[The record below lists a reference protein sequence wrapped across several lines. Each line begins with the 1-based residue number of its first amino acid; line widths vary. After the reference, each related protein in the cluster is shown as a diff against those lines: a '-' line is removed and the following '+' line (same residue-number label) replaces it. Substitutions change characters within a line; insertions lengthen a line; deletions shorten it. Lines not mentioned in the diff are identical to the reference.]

1 MSHPGT
7 QLSRK
12 SWEVEEFCPSAT
24 LLVALGAWLP
34 RNASAPVE
42 VPRSHIYPLYTR
54 GAPCQ
59 EQQQLAFPAET
70 THCGGFPPKS
80 VLSGSESIPGV
91 SAFQLEATVAALIP
105 AAGAHRSALKP
116 ISERGIRGESILL
129 FLNKARP
136 SWGWREPKVGCY
148 NIF

>member
-12 SWEVEEFCPSAT
+12 SWEVEELCPSAT

-59 EQQQLAFPAET
+59 EQQQLAFQAET

-116 ISERGIRGESILL
+116 ILKEGFVG
-129 FLNKARP
+129 KAFF
-136 SWGWREPKVGCY
+136 S
-148 NIF
+148 F

>member
-42 VPRSHIYPLYTR
+42 MPRSHIYPLYTR

-59 EQQQLAFPAET
+59 EQQQLAFQAET

-116 ISERGIRGESILL
+116 ILKEGFVG
-129 FLNKARP
+129 KAFFP
-136 SWGWREPKVGCY
+136 
-148 NIF
+148 F